1 MPIIESF
8 TGYQPLEEVWIGGTY
23 PTEFYSHLS
32 NEVQDTFGRITEQ
45 TQKGFSALEQKLQ
58 DLGAKVRKPVYTDN
72 VEDYKDEFG
81 NLIKPPVCPRD
92 WAITVGNQLWITP
105 QGYKVEPYQ
114 HVIDEY
120 KEAGEH
126 VEVLERGPDP
136 RSWLGFPGMVRLGK
150 KIIVD
155 TGYEMNDPDQKAR
168 VLQGIDHL
176 KNMGYEIQMTTEGGH
191 LDSVFCP
198 IKQGHIISSHWGE
211 KQLYDST
218 VPGWEVFW
226 IEKEAK
232 SLANGK
238 WWTEENNFYSPIFNE
253 HVTQKANAWVG
264 DSTETVFEANML
276 VFDEKNVI
284 CIAEH
289 DQLFKQME
297 TMGITPHVVD
307 FSTRHFWDGGIHC
320 ITTDI
325 RRSGG
330 CLDYFK

>member
-8 TGYQPLEEVWIGGTY
+8 TGYQPLKEVWIGGTY
-23 PTEFYSHLS
+23 PTDFYSHLS
-32 NEVQDTFGRITEQ
+32 NEVQDTFGKITEQ
-45 TQKGFSALEQKLQ
+45 TQKGFSALEEKLH
-58 DLGAKVRKPVYTDN
+58 DLGAKVRKPVFSDN
-72 VEDYKDEFG
+72 IEDYKDQFG

-92 WAITVGNQLWITP
+92 WAITIGNQLWINP

-136 RSWLGFPGMVRLGK
+136 RTWLGFPGIVRFGK
-150 KIIVD
+150 KIIID
-155 TGYEMNDPDQKAR
+155 TGYEMNDPEHKTR
-168 VLQGIDHL
+168 VLQGIEHL
-176 KNMGYEIQMTTEGGH
+176 KDMGYKIQMTTEGGH

-226 IEKEAK
+226 IEKENK
-232 SLANGK
+232 SLSNGR

-253 HVTQKANAWVG
+253 HVNQKAKAWVG
-264 DSTETVFEANML
+264 DSTETVFEVNML

-289 DQLFKQME
+289 DQLFKKME
-297 TMGITPHVVD
+297 TIGITPHVVD
-307 FSTRHFWDGGIHC
+307 FPTRHFWDGGIHC

-330 CLDYFK
+330 CLDYFQ